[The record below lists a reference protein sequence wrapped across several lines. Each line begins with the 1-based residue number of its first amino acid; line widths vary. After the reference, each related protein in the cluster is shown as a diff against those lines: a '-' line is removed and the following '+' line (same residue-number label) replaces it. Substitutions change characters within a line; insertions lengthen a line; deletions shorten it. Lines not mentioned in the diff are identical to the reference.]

1 MLVGVVHLADLV
13 TGLAQASLV
22 EADSWPSVA
31 LALVNMMQ
39 TVMLA
44 WLASEQVQSRRER
57 HRRQR
62 EEGHEEQ

>member
-1 MLVGVVHLADLV
+1 MLLGVVHLVDLFA
-13 TGLAQASLV
+13 GLLGLDLV
-22 EADSWPSVA
+22 EATTWPSVA
-31 LALVNMMQ
+31 LAVVNMMQ

-62 EEGHEEQ
+62 EEGHEVQ